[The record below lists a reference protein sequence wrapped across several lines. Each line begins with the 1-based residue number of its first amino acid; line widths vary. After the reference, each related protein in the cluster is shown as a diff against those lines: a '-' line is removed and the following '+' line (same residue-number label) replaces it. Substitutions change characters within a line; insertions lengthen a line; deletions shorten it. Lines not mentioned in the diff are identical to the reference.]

1 MLTEEQQAI
10 IDSTGN
16 IRINAVSGSG
26 KTTTVIEYAASR
38 PRSSKILYLAFNKSV
53 RLEAAKKFETR
64 GLHNVKVETAHSL
77 AYKHIVFAHG
87 YNVRTQSFKTHEIV
101 DLLGLSGTGEKHAEY
116 VLATH
121 ISRFLTYFCNSDKP
135 KVQDLN
141 YLDTISDD
149 TAQAFVRKF
158 YSHIE
163 DGTRLLLAKM
173 DRKEIDITHDF
184 YLKKFQL
191 AAPLLPYDYI
201 LFDEGQDASGVMLD
215 VFLKQKATKVIV
227 GDVHQQIYGWRYAVN
242 SLERTDFKTF
252 NLSASFRF
260 PPDIALLAA
269 GVLDWKKK
277 LYEFEPVTITGKGV
291 DTRELSK
298 ATIARTNLGLLLKA
312 IEYITDNR
320 KVRNI
325 YFEGNINSYT
335 YADDGASL
343 YDVLN
348 LYNNKPDKIRD
359 KLIQSMKDLDE
370 LEEYIEKTE
379 DVQLSMMAEIVKEY
393 GDEIYGIIKSL
404 KDLHVQDEDKSKAE
418 MIFSTVHRAKGMEYD
433 VVYLVDDFITE
444 EKLEKQK
451 DTGEPLNTAKL
462 TEEINLLYVAVTRA
476 KYKLY
481 IPDTLLPKGVLAG
494 NHIKTEKKAT
504 RAAFSPTARQ
514 VPAGRPASPGHS
526 AQSGRSAIAGRP
538 TPSGRSIKKKETERK
553 SSEKAYTVVEKRQS
567 NKEAYQPWS
576 PELDK
581 ELVAM
586 ADTGAS
592 VGKIAEHFGR
602 TKGAVYSR
610 LKKLDY
616 FS

>member
-1 MLTEEQQAI
+1 MLTGEQQAI
-10 IDSTGN
+10 INSTGN

-26 KTTTVIEYAASR
+26 KTTTIIEYAAAR
-38 PRSSKILYLAFNKSV
+38 PRSSRILYLAFNKSV
-53 RLEAAKKFETR
+53 RLEAAKKFEAR

-77 AYKHIVFAHG
+77 AYKHIVFANG
-87 YNVRTQSFKTHEIV
+87 YNVRTQSYKTHEIV
-101 DLLGLSGTGEKHAEY
+101 DLLGLRSTGEKHAEY
-116 VLATH
+116 ILATH
-121 ISRFLTYFCNSDKP
+121 ISKFLTYFCNGDKP

-141 YLDTISDD
+141 YLDTIADT
-149 TAQAFVRKF
+149 TAQAFVKKF

-173 DRKEIDITHDF
+173 DRREIDITHDF

-191 AAPLLPYDYI
+191 ASPQLPYDYI

-215 VFLKQKATKVIV
+215 VFLKQNAIKVIV

-242 SLERTDFKTF
+242 SLEKTDFETF
-252 NLSASFRF
+252 RLSASFRF
-260 PPDIALLAA
+260 PQEIANLASNI
-269 GVLDWKKK
+269 LDWKGK
-277 LYEFEPVTITGKGV
+277 LYEFDGADITGKGTNSQEV
-291 DTRELSK
+291 SK

-348 LYNNKPDKIRD
+348 LHNNKPDKIRD

-404 KDLHVQDEDKSKAE
+404 KDLHVPDDDKAKAE
-418 MIFSTVHRAKGMEYD
+418 MVFSTVHRAKGMEYD

-444 EKLEKQK
+444 EKLGKLK
-451 DTGEPLNTAKL
+451 DKDEPLNTAKL

-481 IPDTLLPKGVLAG
+481 IPETMFPKGSVQG
-494 NHIKTEKKAT
+494 KHIKT
-504 RAAFSPTARQ
+504 
-514 VPAGRPASPGHS
+514 PASR
-526 AQSGRSAIAGRP
+526 QTTAIKQA
-538 TPSGRSIKKKETERK
+538 TAIKKEFGRK
-553 SSEKAYTVVEKRQS
+553 PAEKTYTVVAKRQS

-576 PELDK
+576 AELDK
-581 ELVAM
+581 KLITM

-592 VGKIAEHFGR
+592 VGDMAEHFGR

>member
-10 IDSTGN
+10 TRSTGN

-26 KTTTVIEYAASR
+26 KTTTIIEYAASR
-38 PRSSKILYLAFNKSV
+38 PRSARILYLAFNKSV
-53 RLEAAKKFETR
+53 RLEATKKFEAR

-77 AYKHIVFAHG
+77 AFKHIVFAHG
-87 YNVRTQSFKTHEIV
+87 YTVRTQSYKTHEIV
-101 DLLGLSGTGEKHAEY
+101 DLLGLSSTGEKHAEY
-116 VLATH
+116 ILATH
-121 ISRFLTYFCNSDKP
+121 ISRFLTYFCNSDKS

-141 YLDTISDD
+141 YLDTVTDI
-149 TAQAFVRKF
+149 TAQAFVKKF
-158 YSHIE
+158 YSPIE

-173 DRKEIDITHDF
+173 DRREIDITHDF

-215 VFLKQKATKVIV
+215 VFLTQNATKVIV

-242 SLERTDFKTF
+242 SLAKTDFKTF

-260 PPDIALLAA
+260 PQDIAGLAS
-269 GVLDWKKK
+269 GILDWKGK
-277 LYEFEPVTITGKGV
+277 LYDFDPVVITGKGV
-291 DTRELSK
+291 DTRELTK

-312 IEYITDNR
+312 IEYITENR

-325 YFEGNINSYT
+325 YFEGNIISYT

-379 DVQLSMMAEIVKEY
+379 DVQLGMMAEIVKEY

-444 EKLEKQK
+444 EKLEKLK
-451 DTGEPLNTAKL
+451 DKDEPLNTAKL

-476 KYKLY
+476 KYRLH
-481 IPDTLLPKGVLAG
+481 IPESLLPKGVGAG
-494 NHIKTEKKAT
+494 KHIKTEKKAT
-504 RAAFSPTARQ
+504 RAAFTPATRQ
-514 VPAGRPASPGHS
+514 APA
-526 AQSGRSAIAGRP
+526 
-538 TPSGRSIKKKETERK
+538 KKKAPGRK
-553 SSEKAYTVVEKRQS
+553 SGEKTYTVPEKRRS

-576 PELDK
+576 SELDK
-581 ELVAM
+581 ELISM

-592 VGKIAEHFGR
+592 VSDMAERFGR

>member
-10 IDSTGN
+10 INSTGN

-26 KTTTVIEYAASR
+26 KTTTIIEYAASR
-38 PRSSKILYLAFNKSV
+38 PRSSRIIYLAFNKSV
-53 RLEAAKKFETR
+53 RLEATKKFESR
-64 GLHNVKVETAHSL
+64 GLHNAKVETAHSL
-77 AYKHIVFAHG
+77 AYKHIGCAHG
-87 YNVRTQSFKTHEIV
+87 YTVSNQSYKTHEIV
-101 DLLGLSGTGEKHAEY
+101 DLLGLSSTGEKHAEY
-116 VLATH
+116 ILATH
-121 ISRFLTYFCNSDKP
+121 ISRFLTYFCNSDKS

-141 YLDTISDD
+141 YLDTVTDI
-149 TAQAFVRKF
+149 TAQAFVKKF
-158 YSHIE
+158 YSPIE
-163 DGTRLLLAKM
+163 DGTRLLLARM
-173 DRKEIDITHDF
+173 DRREIDITHDF

-215 VFLKQKATKVIV
+215 VFLKQNATKVIV

-242 SLERTDFKTF
+242 SLAKTDFKTF

-260 PPDIALLAA
+260 PQDIAGLAS
-269 GVLDWKKK
+269 GILDWKGK
-277 LYEFEPVTITGKGV
+277 LYDFDPVVITGKGV
-291 DTRELSK
+291 DTRELTK

-312 IEYITDNR
+312 IEYITENR

-359 KLIQSMKDLDE
+359 KLIQSIKDLDE

-379 DVQLSMMAEIVKEY
+379 DVQLGMMAEIVKEY

-404 KDLHVQDEDKSKAE
+404 KELHVQDEDKSKAE

-444 EKLEKQK
+444 EKLEKLK
-451 DTGEPLNTAKL
+451 DKGEPLNTAKL

-476 KYKLY
+476 KYKLH
-481 IPDTLLPKGVLAG
+481 IPESLLPKGVSAG
-494 NHIKTEKKAT
+494 KHIKTEKKAA
-504 RAAFSPTARQ
+504 RAAFTPTTRRAPATRQ
-514 VPAGRPASPGHS
+514 APAKKKSPG
-526 AQSGRSAIAGRP
+526 
-538 TPSGRSIKKKETERK
+538 RK
-553 SSEKAYTVVEKRQS
+553 SGEKTYTVLEKRGS

-576 PELDK
+576 SELDK
-581 ELVAM
+581 QLIAM

-592 VGKIAEHFGR
+592 VSDMAEHFGR
-602 TKGAVYSR
+602 TKG
-610 LKKLDY
+610 
-616 FS
+616 